1 MQAELKRHER
11 DTRLKKKLKDSS
23 FGGRQMPL
31 DDYKKIKTKV
41 EQEELEK
48 IEKKKRDDF
57 QDKQKKDKEKLAQ
70 KKAK

>member
-1 MQAELKRHER
+1 
-11 DTRLKKKLKDSS
+11 
-23 FGGRQMPL
+23 MPL
-31 DDYKKIKTKV
+31 DDYKKIKAKV